1 MREDQPE
8 DMISIF
14 GLDLTSPIQLK
25 TWVCKVCSL
34 DNQGVICNECK
45 KMYNQA
51 DPDCFLK
58 E

>member
-25 TWVCKVCSL
+25 TWVCKVCSI
-34 DNQGVICNECK
+34 DNQGVICSGCC
-45 KMYNQA
+45 KMYNHA

-58 E
+58 D